1 MALKQIDHGSKEY
14 KQMVALRMEILRKPL
29 GLNFT
34 EDELAREKEDI
45 LIGAFDEE
53 KILACCL
60 LTKVDNATIK
70 LRQMAVQN
78 NLQGKGIGASMMS
91 FAETVARDKG
101 YRKLTMHA
109 RNTAIGFYEKFEIG
123 SDRHSLRCD
132 CQCRGK
138 RFSPEHQGWFRH
150 GGACPGQRHLLARQR
165 FGRVSAGRRQIPSAR
180 CDCFHQRQRRGG
192 SRPRQGG

>member
-29 GLNFT
+29 GLSFT
-34 EDELAREKEDI
+34 EDELANEKNDI
-45 LIGAFDEE
+45 LIGAFDED

-60 LTKVDNATIK
+60 LTKVDSATVK

-101 YRKLTMHA
+101 FKKLMMHA
-109 RNTAIGFYEKFEIG
+109 RNTAIGFYEKFDFKVKGNEFIEVNVP
-123 SDRHSLRCD
+123 HHVME
-132 CQCRGK
+132 K
-138 RFSPEHQGWFRH
+138 R
-150 GGACPGQRHLLARQR
+150 L
-165 FGRVSAGRRQIPSAR
+165 
-180 CDCFHQRQRRGG
+180 
-192 SRPRQGG
+192 